1 MCVCLCVA
9 AGTSWQ
15 TLRLVVRLY
24 VCRSRDKLA
33 DLEVSC
39 LYVCLCVAA
48 GTSWQTLR
56 LVVRLYVCMS
66 VRRNRDKLA
75 DLEVSCLSVCMSQ
88 QGQAGRP

>member
-1 MCVCLCVA
+1 MCVA

-24 VCRSRDKLA
+24 VCMSVRRSR
-33 DLEVSC
+33 
-39 LYVCLCVAA
+39 
-48 GTSWQTLR
+48 TNWQTLS